1 MWPRCSN
8 VPSDEAI
15 KTLADRAFRNNWFN
29 FKYDLNICKHDLIDL
44 LGVATCKDQLFQ
56 SNHELLVG
64 TDTCRSSDGVPLE
77 PLLTNAF
84 ISSFE
89 EKLDVEGKQ
98 PPFYR

>member
-15 KTLADRAFRNNWFN
+15 KTLADRVFRNNWFN
-29 FKYDLNICKHDLIDL
+29 FNICKHDLIDL
-44 LGVATCKDQLFQ
+44 LGVATKDQLFQ

-64 TDTCRSSDGVPLE
+64 TDTRRSSDGVPLG

-84 ISSFE
+84 MSSFE

-98 PPFYR
+98 PPYYR